1 MRGTRPG
8 PCEPGKPHERLWY
21 KRRVSTNDS
30 QWTQPTAAD
39 SSSAPV
45 PPPPTGTPYASGPA
59 SSTNVFASPTSI
71 PNPIARPN
79 DPGAGS
85 TVSSKRGWFIVLS
98 ILAFLI
104 VILLLLGYFF
114 RPWGST
120 PREEKNSSQGYSGS
134 ATNTGN
140 LSSAWAAGIG
150 TAWTLDSVS
159 AVRGEHQDVVTLVDG
174 TTLYVAGTP
183 SSHEGIDV
191 AAVDISGS
199 QPQVIWDSSDPQ
211 ARRDS
216 SRLPLRMTSVGD
228 KLIVGNYTVDKA
240 TGEVQESPWIDD
252 SPLTAVGDVLVTC
265 SGAETCAGW
274 TWESSEWKQQWKS
287 ITTLQSE
294 SSEIWSQRGGLVVG
308 SGDDASILVPVQYSR
323 SLQLINVR
331 TGTVTTL
338 GDKTQLDRSSYRRDI
353 FVASDGVAIRDNNDL
368 VSFYDASGTLVNSF
382 EMTRY
387 LSAIADG
394 GQAPTLEELQAYLKS
409 GKAPWATGMIEVS
422 GPKCEDVT
430 VSPTSAGSSRI
441 VHKAKGLAVS
451 SSDPCYTDIDE
462 VRMSPDGAAVYVS
475 NGNRTEIEH
484 AYFLDTDGDVVHAA
498 TDMVKADQLTW
509 AFDDLIIAVSK
520 GQVTAFTPASA

>member
-1 MRGTRPG
+1 MF
-8 PCEPGKPHERLWY
+8 
-21 KRRVSTNDS
+21 
-30 QWTQPTAAD
+30 AAP
-39 SSSAPV
+39 SSV
-45 PPPPTGTPYASGPA
+45 
-59 SSTNVFASPTSI
+59 

-79 DPGAGS
+79 DPGAAS

-104 VILLLLGYFF
+104 VVLLVLGYFF
-114 RPWGST
+114 LPWGST
-120 PREEKNSSQGYSGS
+120 AREEKNSSQGYSGS

-338 GDKTQLDRSSYRRDI
+338 GDKTQLDRSS
-353 FVASDGVAIRDNNDL
+353 
-368 VSFYDASGTLVNSF
+368 
-382 EMTRY
+382 
-387 LSAIADG
+387 
-394 GQAPTLEELQAYLKS
+394 
-409 GKAPWATGMIEVS
+409 
-422 GPKCEDVT
+422 
-430 VSPTSAGSSRI
+430 
-441 VHKAKGLAVS
+441 
-451 SSDPCYTDIDE
+451 
-462 VRMSPDGAAVYVS
+462 
-475 NGNRTEIEH
+475 
-484 AYFLDTDGDVVHAA
+484 
-498 TDMVKADQLTW
+498 
-509 AFDDLIIAVSK
+509 
-520 GQVTAFTPASA
+520 

>member
-1 MRGTRPG
+1 MF
-8 PCEPGKPHERLWY
+8 
-21 KRRVSTNDS
+21 
-30 QWTQPTAAD
+30 AAP
-39 SSSAPV
+39 SSV
-45 PPPPTGTPYASGPA
+45 
-59 SSTNVFASPTSI
+59 

-79 DPGAGS
+79 DPGAAS
-85 TVSSKRGWFIVLS
+85 TVSSKRGWFIVLL

-104 VILLLLGYFF
+104 VVLLVLGYFF
-114 RPWGST
+114 LPWGST
-120 PREEKNSSQGYSGS
+120 AREEKNSSQGYSGS

-287 ITTLQSE
+287 ITALQDTSN
-294 SSEIWSQRGGLVVG
+294 EIWDMRDNLVVG
-308 SGDDASILVPVQYSR
+308 SGDDASVLAPVQGRR
-323 SLQLINVR
+323 SLQLINVH

-338 GDKTQLDRSSYRRDI
+338 SDSVRMEQSGYRRDVL
-353 FVASDGVAIRDNNDL
+353 VASDGVAIRDNNDL

-382 EMTRY
+382 EVTRY

-394 GQAPTLEELQAYLKS
+394 GQAPTLEELQAYVKS
-409 GKAPWATGMIEVS
+409 GKAPWATGMIEAS
-422 GPKCEDVT
+422 GSKCKDVT
-430 VSPTSAGSSRI
+430 VSLTSGGSSRI
-441 VHKAKGLAVS
+441 VHGTKGLSHTS
-451 SSDPCYTDIDE
+451 SEPCYSNLTD
-462 VRMSPDGAAVYVS
+462 VRISPDGAAAFVQEGSVS
-475 NGNRTEIEH
+475 SIDH
-484 AYFLDTDGDVVHAA
+484 AYFLNTDGDIVHAA
-498 TDMVKADQLTW
+498 TDMIEADQVTW
-509 AFDDLIIAVSK
+509 AFDDLVIVVSK

>member
-1 MRGTRPG
+1 M
-8 PCEPGKPHERLWY
+8 
-21 KRRVSTNDS
+21 
-30 QWTQPTAAD
+30 
-39 SSSAPV
+39 
-45 PPPPTGTPYASGPA
+45 
-59 SSTNVFASPTSI
+59 

-79 DPGAGS
+79 DPGAAS

-104 VILLLLGYFF
+104 VVLLVLGYFF

-120 PREEKNSSQGYSGS
+120 PREEKNGPQGYAGS

-140 LSSAWAAGIG
+140 LSSAWAAGVG

-216 SRLPLRMTSVGD
+216 SRLPLRMVSVGD

-240 TGEVQESPWIDD
+240 TGEVQEAPWIDD

-274 TWESSEWKQQWKS
+274 TWETSEWKQQWKS
-287 ITTLQSE
+287 ITALQDTSNK
-294 SSEIWSQRGGLVVG
+294 IWDMRDSLVVG
-308 SGDDASILVPVQYSR
+308 SGDDASVLAPVQGRR
-323 SLQLINVR
+323 SLQLINVH
-331 TGTVTTL
+331 TGTVATL
-338 GDKTQLDRSSYRRDI
+338 SDSVRMEQSGYRRDVL
-353 FVASDGVAIRDNNDL
+353 VASDGVAIRDNNDE
-368 VSFYDASGTLVNSF
+368 VRFYDVSGTLVNSF
-382 EMTRY
+382 EVTRY

-409 GKAPWATGMIEVS
+409 GKAPWATGTIEVS
-422 GPKCEDVT
+422 GPKCQDVT
-430 VSPTSAGSSRI
+430 VSASSGGSSRI
-441 VHKAKGLAVS
+441 VHNAKGLAIGPRE
-451 SSDPCYTDIDE
+451 PCYSE
-462 VRMSPDGAAVYVS
+462 VREARMSPDGAAAYVS
-475 NGNRTEIEH
+475 SGTPSTIEH
-484 AYFLDTDGDVVHAA
+484 AYFLDTNGDIVHEA
-498 TDMVKADQLTW
+498 TDMIEADEVTW
-509 AFDDLIIAVSK
+509 AFDDLVIVVSK